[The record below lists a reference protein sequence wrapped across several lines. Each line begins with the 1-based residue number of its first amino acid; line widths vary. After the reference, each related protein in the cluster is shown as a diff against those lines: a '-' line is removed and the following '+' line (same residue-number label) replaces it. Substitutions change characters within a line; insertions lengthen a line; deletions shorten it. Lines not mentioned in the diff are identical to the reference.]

1 MKSWLKNKQL
11 ATPPRN
17 EGLAL
22 IGEYMKRNLIVYKVD
37 YVNKN
42 EDYNKHTGKFV
53 RTKRIVMT
61 PDEVDQT
68 NGYWQNHRKVEKKF
82 SKQMN
87 GSEDAYWDCKY
98 RVTRVR
104 KA

>member
-1 MKSWLKNKQL
+1 M
-11 ATPPRN
+11 R
-17 EGLAL
+17 
-22 IGEYMKRNLIVYKVD
+22 RNLIVYKVD
-37 YVNKN
+37 YVNTS
-42 EDYNKHTGKFV
+42 EPYNYRTGKFV

-68 NGYWQNHRKVEKKF
+68 NGYWRNHRNVEKKF
-82 SKQMN
+82 AMQMM
-87 GSEDAYWDCKY
+87 GKEDAYYDSKY

>member
-1 MKSWLKNKQL
+1 
-11 ATPPRN
+11 
-17 EGLAL
+17 
-22 IGEYMKRNLIVYKVD
+22 MKRNLIVYKVD
-37 YVNKN
+37 YVNTN
-42 EDYNKHTGKFV
+42 EDYNKHTGRFV

-68 NGYWQNHRKVEKKF
+68 DGYWRNHKNVEKKF

-87 GSEDAYWDCKY
+87 GSEDNYWDNKW
-98 RVTRVR
+98 RVLRVR

>member
-1 MKSWLKNKQL
+1 
-11 ATPPRN
+11 
-17 EGLAL
+17 
-22 IGEYMKRNLIVYKVD
+22 MKRNLIVYKVD
-37 YVNKN
+37 YVNTS
-42 EDYNKHTGKFV
+42 EPYNYRTGKFV

-68 NGYWQNHRKVEKKF
+68 DGYWRNHRNVEKKF

-87 GSEDAYWDCKY
+87 GSEDNYWDNKW
-98 RVTRVR
+98 RVLRVR